1 MEKWTIFIFISII
14 FFVLGQTF
22 LKYDPNDGIV
32 SACYFTISM
41 GITGFLVLL
50 YILQNNKNVLNN
62 EIMFSLLA
70 GIVFFF
76 GNMFWIFSIKS
87 APSLSTIRTI
97 MAGGETLLLLLVGF
111 IIFKQTL
118 TIQDVIGMILILLG
132 VNIISLK

>member
-32 SACYFTISM
+32 SVCYFTISM

-50 YILQNNKNVLNN
+50 YMIQNNKNVLNN
-62 EIMFSLLA
+62 QIIFSLLA

-87 APSLSTIRTI
+87 APSLSIIRTI

-111 IIFKQTL
+111 IVFKQTL

-132 VNIISLK
+132 VNIISFK

>member
-22 LKYDPNDGIV
+22 LKYDSNDGII

-41 GITGFLVLL
+41 GVTGFLVLL
-50 YILQNNKNVLNN
+50 YMIQNNQNILNN
-62 EIMFSLLA
+62 NIMFSLLA

-76 GNMFWIFSIKS
+76 GNMFWIFSIKN
-87 APSLSTIRTI
+87 APSLSIIRTI
-97 MAGGETLLLLLVGF
+97 MAGGETLLLLLVGYLV
-111 IIFKQTL
+111 FKQTL
-118 TIQDVIGMILILLG
+118 TIQDLIGMVFILLG